1 MSSSS
6 LVNIKPRV
14 SAYKGNSSGSA
25 VMMKDI
31 HDASP
36 PQFDTYDNDY
46 DNDDNEKH
54 SKIQRMSRQYLIKSI
69 VGLLFF
75 FVVALS
81 LQSYLEQETMVVK
94 QQQQQQTQQQAQQP
108 QQAAAAPVR
117 KTSTTSQQQ
126 DDDDDDYLEQ
136 DTRLATIVKELDRQ
150 VRARKATKGVIME
163 TDPQGLSLTKRL
175 QEATLQLLR
184 HRYQSMGPFRIRVD
198 ITYPDSILL
207 LLQNT
212 NNVKQQ
218 HDFFVIETAPASLL
232 PCSVFY
238 FLEMART
245 YQSGSFHRN
254 APHVLQAQVRSQA
267 TRDHKSM
274 PFQEYS
280 DQFPHAQYTTG
291 YAGRPSGPG
300 WYVSI
305 QDNTHNHGPGTQQDH
320 NPYEADSLFGKLV
333 VSSSSS
339 SVVKAV
345 DTDNADYVKVMNT
358 IHSVPQKGWLDQAN
372 EIPITKLT
380 IFHPIKINDN
390 DEQWVP
396 LTFPT
401 FNNEDLMLTMQ

>member
-6 LVNIKPRV
+6 AVVNIKPRV

-36 PQFDTYDNDY
+36 SQFDTYDNDY
-46 DNDDNEKH
+46 NDDDNEKH
-54 SKIQRMSRQYLIKSI
+54 SKIQRTSRQYLIKSI

-75 FVVALS
+75 FVAALS

-94 QQQQQQTQQQAQQP
+94 QQQQAQQQQP
-108 QQAAAAPVR
+108 QAAAAAVR
-117 KTSTTSQQQ
+117 KTTTSSSH
-126 DDDDDDYLEQ
+126 DYLEQ
-136 DTRLATIVKELDRQ
+136 DTRLATIVKDLDRQ

-175 QEATLQLLR
+175 QEATLQLLQ
-184 HRYQSMGPFRIRVD
+184 HRYQSVGPFRIRVD

-267 TRDHKSM
+267 THPGHKSM

-339 SVVKAV
+339 VVKEAV
-345 DTDNADYVKVMNT
+345 DTDIDNDADYVKVMNT